1 MNSPTQLTNFLSCN
15 HLGALELAASANLV
29 TRPVFNNPISEL
41 LKNQGN
47 EHEERY
53 LAKLKSEYSN
63 IVELSRGNFELQ
75 VKQTI
80 EAMKNGANVIFQGA
94 LTDDN
99 WHGYSDFL
107 IRVETP
113 SDLGDYSYIIEDT
126 KLSAEVK
133 GEAIM
138 QLCIYAE
145 LVSQIQGRLPD
156 EIAIVGG
163 TDERFAYNPSDFT
176 AYLNYAKRKFLQI
189 NRGDSSNVLAI
200 TPEPVDH
207 CHTCN
212 WRGHCEERWHSTD
225 HLKLVA
231 GTGRLQRKD
240 LNKTDIHTL
249 TVLAELPKPPKLERG
264 SVESMDR
271 IHKQAQIQLKG
282 RRSNNPEYE
291 FILPVTENQ
300 GLSRLPEPNDG
311 DVWFDIEGD
320 AHISDQGLEYL
331 FGWVSR
337 EADKSKFHAAWAMN
351 SRQEKDA
358 FEVFIRFVLKQR
370 EAFPEMHVYHFGHY
384 ETTVVKRLSTRY
396 NLFTDDVDELLR
408 KEVFVDL
415 HRVVKNGLRLSIES
429 YGLKQIEAHFEFERK
444 ADLLAASQAR
454 KITALLLDSGTPL
467 EEGVIKLVQS
477 YNEEDCYSTLHLH
490 HWLEKLR
497 AELIQSGEEVPRFYI
512 EPIEPQVNE
521 GLQELELLS
530 LQLIALLS
538 EDHENLNHE
547 QQVIKS
553 LADLLL
559 WYRREAKSYWWEF
572 FRMKELIGEE
582 LREERKGLAG
592 PFEYI
597 GEVGTE
603 KRSTI
608 YRWKFPKQLF
618 EGDKSLNYCGEDGK
632 FTAYNIDLENNFLD
646 IKATTKTAEGYIHK
660 LASSVGLFS
669 ASNIPTPDQINRFKD
684 LANWVIANGGMIGE
698 GDFQAARNLL
708 LRHQTLSNGAPLRKT
723 GESILNGA
731 TRLANN
737 LDLGAILPIQG
748 PPGTGKTFTAAHM
761 ICELIKAGKKVGITA
776 QSHAV
781 IMNLMNNVG
790 NVNDEKYQLKL
801 NAIKQV
807 SSGALEDL
815 PSWVRGLTSSKIEDE
830 NSFDLVGGTAWLWS
844 REGMADK
851 VDVLFIDEG
860 GQFSLADS
868 VAVSHSSSSM
878 VLLGDPQQLENVTQG
893 VHPPEI
899 EVSVLGY
906 WLSEDKVIRDDQGLF
921 LENTYRMHPS
931 VNAFVSETF
940 YAGKLKSVNGLEK
953 QEVISNSKLNG
964 SGLRFVECP
973 HEGNQSKSDEEVEK
987 VKTLV
992 DELLLDGRW
1001 VNKDGIENP
1010 LTNEDILIVAP
1021 YNSQVNALKKALPDL
1036 LVGTVD
1042 KFQGRQAPVVIY
1054 SMATSSPEE
1063 APRGMEFLYSLNRLN
1078 VAVSRAQCLAV
1089 MVASPSLFE
1098 LSCKTPK
1105 QMRLANAFCRF
1116 LEMAD

>member
-15 HLGALELAASANLV
+15 HLGALELAASAKLV
-29 TRPVFNNPISEL
+29 ARPVFNNPISEL
-41 LKNQGN
+41 LKNQGI

-53 LAKLKSEYSN
+53 LEKLKAKHKT
-63 IVELSRGNFELQ
+63 IVELSRGNFEQQ
-75 VKQTI
+75 VEQTI
-80 EAMKNGANVIFQGA
+80 VAMKNGVEVIFQGA

-113 SDLGDYSYIIEDT
+113 SSLGSYSYIIEDT

-145 LVSQIQGRLPD
+145 LVSKIQGRLPD

-189 NRGDSSNVLAI
+189 NGGDSSSVLAVA
-200 TPEPVDH
+200 PEPVDH

-231 GTGRLQRKD
+231 GAGRLQRKN
-240 LNKTDIHTL
+240 LNKKDINTL
-249 TVLAELPKPPKLERG
+249 TELAELPKPPKLERG
-264 SVESMDR
+264 STESVER
-271 IHKQAQIQLKG
+271 IHKQAKIQLKG
-282 RRSNNPEYE
+282 RRSNKPEYE
-291 FILPVTENQ
+291 FILPVIENQ
-300 GLSRLPEPNDG
+300 GLSRLPEPGEG
-311 DVWFDIEGD
+311 DIWFDIEGD
-320 AHISDQGLEYL
+320 AHISGQGLEYL
-331 FGWVSR
+331 FGWVSK
-337 EADKSKFHAAWAMN
+337 ESGNSIFHDEWAMN
-351 SRQEKDA
+351 SHQEKDA

-370 EAFPEMHVYHFGHY
+370 KAFPQMHVYHFGHY

-396 NLFTDDVDELLR
+396 NLLTDEVDELLR
-408 KEVFVDL
+408 DEVFVDL
-415 HRVVKNGLRLSIES
+415 HRVVKNGVRLSIES
-429 YGLKQIEAHFEFERK
+429 YGLKQIEAHFRFERK

-454 KITALLLDSGTPL
+454 KTTALLLDSGTPL

-477 YNEEDCYSTLHLH
+477 YNEEDCLSTLYLH
-490 HWLEKLR
+490 QWLEKLR
-497 AELIQSGEEVPRFYI
+497 TELIQSGEEVSRIYI
-512 EPIEPQVNE
+512 EPVEPQVNE

-530 LQLIALLS
+530 LQLIALLP

-572 FRMKELIGEE
+572 FRMKELIGDE

-592 PFEYI
+592 PFKYI

-618 EGDKSLNYCGEDGK
+618 EGDESLHYCGEEGK
-632 FTAYNIDLENNFLD
+632 LTAHHIDVENGFLD
-646 IKATTKTAEGYIHK
+646 VKRSPKSAGELIPK
-660 LASSVGLFS
+660 LTGSVGLFS
-669 ASNIPTPDQINRFKD
+669 AKQINTPDQINRFKA
-684 LANWVIANGGMIGE
+684 LASWVITNGGMIGD

-723 GESILNGA
+723 GESILDGA

-761 ICELIKAGKKVGITA
+761 ICELVKAGKKVGITA

-790 NVNDEKYQLKL
+790 NVNDEKYQLKI

-807 SSGALEDL
+807 SAGSTDDL
-815 PSWVRGLTSSKIEDE
+815 PSWMRGMKSKDIEE
-830 NSFDLVGGTAWLWS
+830 ETADLIGGTTWLWS
-844 REGMADK
+844 REGMAEK

-860 GQFSLADS
+860 GQFSLADA

-878 VLLGDPQQLENVTQG
+878 VILGDPQQLENVTQG

-906 WLSEDKVIRDDQGLF
+906 WLGEDKVIRDDQGLF
-921 LENTYRMHPS
+921 LENTYRMHPG

-940 YAGKLKSVNGLEK
+940 YASKLSSVQGLEK
-953 QEVISNSKLNG
+953 QEVISKSRLTG
-964 SGLRFVECP
+964 SGLRFIECP
-973 HEGNQSKSDEEVEK
+973 HEGNQSRSDEEVGE
-987 VKTLV
+987 VKALV

-1001 VNKDGIENP
+1001 VDKDGIENS

-1021 YNSQVNALKKALPDL
+1021 YNSQVNALKNALPDL

-1098 LSCKTPK
+1098 LSCKTPE

-1116 LEMAD
+1116 LEMAE

>member
-1 MNSPTQLTNFLSCN
+1 
-15 HLGALELAASANLV
+15 
-29 TRPVFNNPISEL
+29 
-41 LKNQGN
+41 
-47 EHEERY
+47 
-53 LAKLKSEYSN
+53 
-63 IVELSRGNFELQ
+63 
-75 VKQTI
+75 
-80 EAMKNGANVIFQGA
+80 
-94 LTDDN
+94 
-99 WHGYSDFL
+99 
-107 IRVETP
+107 
-113 SDLGDYSYIIEDT
+113 
-126 KLSAEVK
+126 
-133 GEAIM
+133 
-138 QLCIYAE
+138 
-145 LVSQIQGRLPD
+145 
-156 EIAIVGG
+156 
-163 TDERFAYNPSDFT
+163 
-176 AYLNYAKRKFLQI
+176 
-189 NRGDSSNVLAI
+189 
-200 TPEPVDH
+200 
-207 CHTCN
+207 
-212 WRGHCEERWHSTD
+212 
-225 HLKLVA
+225 
-231 GTGRLQRKD
+231 
-240 LNKTDIHTL
+240 
-249 TVLAELPKPPKLERG
+249 
-264 SVESMDR
+264 
-271 IHKQAQIQLKG
+271 
-282 RRSNNPEYE
+282 
-291 FILPVTENQ
+291 
-300 GLSRLPEPNDG
+300 
-311 DVWFDIEGD
+311 
-320 AHISDQGLEYL
+320 
-331 FGWVSR
+331 
-337 EADKSKFHAAWAMN
+337 
-351 SRQEKDA
+351 
-358 FEVFIRFVLKQR
+358 
-370 EAFPEMHVYHFGHY
+370 
-384 ETTVVKRLSTRY
+384 
-396 NLFTDDVDELLR
+396 
-408 KEVFVDL
+408 
-415 HRVVKNGLRLSIES
+415 
-429 YGLKQIEAHFEFERK
+429 
-444 ADLLAASQAR
+444 
-454 KITALLLDSGTPL
+454 
-467 EEGVIKLVQS
+467 
-477 YNEEDCYSTLHLH
+477 
-490 HWLEKLR
+490 
-497 AELIQSGEEVPRFYI
+497 
-512 EPIEPQVNE
+512 
-521 GLQELELLS
+521 
-530 LQLIALLS
+530 
-538 EDHENLNHE
+538 
-547 QQVIKS
+547 
-553 LADLLL
+553 
-559 WYRREAKSYWWEF
+559 
-572 FRMKELIGEE
+572 
-582 LREERKGLAG
+582 
-592 PFEYI
+592 
-597 GEVGTE
+597 
-603 KRSTI
+603 
-608 YRWKFPKQLF
+608 
-618 EGDKSLNYCGEDGK
+618 
-632 FTAYNIDLENNFLD
+632 
-646 IKATTKTAEGYIHK
+646 
-660 LASSVGLFS
+660 
-669 ASNIPTPDQINRFKD
+669 
-684 LANWVIANGGMIGE
+684 MIGE